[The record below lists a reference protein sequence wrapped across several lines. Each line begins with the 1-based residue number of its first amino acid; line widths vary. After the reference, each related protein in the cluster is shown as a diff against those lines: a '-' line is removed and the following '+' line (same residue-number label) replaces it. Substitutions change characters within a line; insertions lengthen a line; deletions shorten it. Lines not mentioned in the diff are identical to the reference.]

1 MCQTDVEHAVS
12 QVTWG
17 EQRAQTSTMNTFL
30 ITDTHIWREWEWYRY
45 WKQEEWLSVFI
56 VKCFQV
62 VYGLGF
68 NHIPDS
74 GSLHR
79 TLTSSLTGSDER
91 LIADIGR
98 LVGGLVKLVI
108 GVRAALIR
116 RILVITGQT
125 AVHAQVVCAHGR
137 QVWHTVIVEIQ
148 VLLSPIQLKS
158 KTNTSQRPDD
168 GPFTCQ
174 SRLAML

>member
-1 MCQTDVEHAVS
+1 MDPCKIVFYDSHKKTVILFIKYKKSCKTFNVHSHAFKRFNFEFFHKAFVNSTRSDSLEMMCQTDVEHAVS

-91 LIADIGR
+91 LIADIGCGSSVDSSSS
-98 LVGGLVKLVI
+98 LSVY
-108 GVRAALIR
+108 APPSS
-116 RILVITGQT
+116 
-125 AVHAQVVCAHGR
+125 AV
-137 QVWHTVIVEIQ
+137 
-148 VLLSPIQLKS
+148 SS
-158 KTNTSQRPDD
+158 
-168 GPFTCQ
+168 
-174 SRLAML
+174 